1 MCGHLPSGAR
11 VLEKIL
17 RCHFSAVRTKIAQAR
32 SWATTTKTDRKKKWG
47 ENKCKKERKLYS
59 DGLLRSDEPING
71 ASELPD
77 R

>member
-1 MCGHLPSGAR
+1 VWAFAKRSAR
-11 VLEKIL
+11 PREDITLSFLHQDCPGSLLGDDDK
-17 RCHFSAVRTKIAQAR
+17 
-32 SWATTTKTDRKKKWG
+32 DRQEKKKWG